1 MIAAVAA
8 TRARRATLKDVAQL
22 AGTSLATASRVLAGA
37 GLAADETRQRIE
49 DAAQTL
55 NYQPNLQARALRR
68 QSSRAIGLVMPNLL
82 NAGYTA
88 LADAAGRILAERGYH
103 LLLSPTG
110 DDPHTEAETLRDM
123 IGQNVDGLI
132 LVPSGVDKA
141 LVDSLVEHGVPAVA
155 AIRRVPGDGLDTVTF
170 EDFAGA
176 VAATHH
182 LLSLGHLRI
191 GYIGGDVHHSSNQ
204 ARWQGYQTALRER
217 NLPVADELVRLGALR
232 HTWGSVATANLM
244 RLADPPTALFV
255 ASGALIPGV
264 IATLQSYGIVVPDD
278 VSLICFDDVDWFS
291 FTVPKI
297 TAISSSQSRLAE
309 AAVTLLLTRIEEPEQ
324 RDRAPSLM
332 EIKSELMLRGSTAS
346 PRQAELVL
354 RVWNGDATPLQ
365 N

>member
-1 MIAAVAA
+1 MMAAMAA
-8 TRARRATLKDVAQL
+8 SRARRATLKDVAQL
-22 AGTSLATASRVLAGA
+22 AGTSVATASRVLAGA
-37 GLAADETRQRIE
+37 GLAAEETRQRIE

-110 DDPHTEAETLRDM
+110 DDARIEAETLRDM
-123 IGQNVDGLI
+123 VGQNVDGLI
-132 LVPSGVDKA
+132 LVPSAVDKA

-182 LLSLGHLRI
+182 LLSLGHRRI

-204 ARWQGYQTALRER
+204 ARWLGYLAALREH
-217 NLPVADELVRLGALR
+217 NLPVVEELIRLGPLR
-232 HTWGSVATANLM
+232 NTWGVVATANLM
-244 RLADPPTALFV
+244 RIADPPTALFV
-255 ASGALIPGV
+255 ASSRTDPRRVCHVA
-264 IATLQSYGIVVPDD
+264 VV
-278 VSLICFDDVDWFS
+278 WHH
-291 FTVPKI
+291 
-297 TAISSSQSRLAE
+297 
-309 AAVTLLLTRIEEPEQ
+309 
-324 RDRAPSLM
+324 RA
-332 EIKSELMLRGSTAS
+332 G
-346 PRQAELVL
+346 
-354 RVWNGDATPLQ
+354 
-365 N
+365 

>member
-1 MIAAVAA
+1 MAAS
-8 TRARRATLKDVAQL
+8 RARRATLKDVAQL
-22 AGTSLATASRVLAGA
+22 AGTSVATASRVLAGA
-37 GLAADETRQRIE
+37 GLAAEETRQRIE
-49 DAAQTL
+49 DAAHTL
-55 NYQPNLQARALRR
+55 NYQPNLQARALRG

-88 LADAAGRILAERGYH
+88 LADAASRILAQHGYH

-110 DDPHTEAETLRDM
+110 DDSRAEAETLRDM

-132 LVPSGVDKA
+132 LVPSAVDKA

-176 VAATHH
+176 VAATNH
-182 LLSLGHLRI
+182 LLSLGHRRI

-204 ARWQGYQTALRER
+204 ARWQGYQAALREH
-217 NLPVADELVRLGALR
+217 NLPVAEELVRLGALR
-232 HTWGSVATANLM
+232 NTWGSVATANLM
-244 RLADPPTALFV
+244 RLSDSPTALFV

-264 IATLQSYGIVVPDD
+264 IATLQSYGVVVPDD
-278 VSLICFDDVDWFS
+278 VSLICFDDVEWFS

-324 RDRAPSLM
+324 RGRAPSLM
-332 EIKSELMLRGSTAS
+332 EIKSELMLRGSTAG
-346 PRQAELVL
+346 PRQAALVL
-354 RVWNGDATPLQ
+354 RGWNGASAAE
-365 N
+365 

>member
-1 MIAAVAA
+1 MMAAVAA
-8 TRARRATLKDVAQL
+8 ARARRATLKDVAQL
-22 AGTSLATASRVLAGA
+22 AGTSVATASRVLAGA
-37 GLAADETRQRIE
+37 GLAADETRRRIE

-123 IGQNVDGLI
+123 VGQNVDGLI
-132 LVPSGVDKA
+132 LVPSAVDKA

-204 ARWQGYQTALRER
+204 ARWQGYLAALREH
-217 NLPVADELVRLGALR
+217 NLPAVEELIRLGALR
-232 HTWGSVATANLM
+232 NTWGAVATANLM
-244 RLADPPTALFV
+244 RIADPPTALFV
-255 ASGALIPGV
+255 ASIALIPGV
-264 IATLQSYGIVVPDD
+264 LATLQSYGIVVPDD
-278 VSLICFDDVDWFS
+278 VSLICFDDVEWFS

-309 AAVTLLLTRIEEPEQ
+309 AAVTLLLTRIEESEQ
-324 RDRAPSLM
+324 RGSAPSLM

-354 RVWNGDATPLQ
+354 RVWNGDATTLL
-365 N
+365 

>member
-1 MIAAVAA
+1 MAATAT

-22 AGTSLATASRVLAGA
+22 AGTSVATASRVLAGV
-37 GLAADETRQRIE
+37 GLAAGETRQRIE
-49 DAAQTL
+49 AAAQTL

-88 LADAAGRILAERGYH
+88 LADAASRLLAERGYH

-110 DDPHTEAETLRDM
+110 DDPQTEAETLRDM
-123 IGQNVDGLI
+123 VGQNVDGLI
-132 LVPSGVDKA
+132 LVPSAVDKA
-141 LVDSLVEHGVPAVA
+141 LVDSLVDHGVPAVA

-176 VAATHH
+176 AAATSH

-204 ARWQGYQTALRER
+204 ARWQGYQAALREH
-217 NLPVADELVRLGALR
+217 NLPAAEELIRLGALR
-232 HTWGSVATANLM
+232 NTWGSVATANLM

-255 ASGALIPGV
+255 ASIALIPGV

-332 EIKSELMLRGSTAS
+332 AIKSELMLRGSTAG

-354 RVWNGDATPLQ
+354 RVWNDDATALP
-365 N
+365 